1 MGAGRSISNSHPH
14 EFAAKSQAVG
24 AIIIPDQP
32 SGWGVGEGQR
42 YLPGQPACRRVVG
55 DAEMKNGSPMMAE
68 HDQRI
73 EAPERDRRYAQHVD
87 RHNVAGMVAQESRPV
102 LVRPAVSRQHVSRNG
117 RLRDAIAKLDQLAM
131 NARRPPERIVGA
143 DLADEADQ
151 IGVDARP
158 AATRPGFPSPPEP
171 PYPPMSADDVLG
183 PNERPATAPA
193 TDEEAE
199 AAQKKPPDHGAM
211 IRRSAG
217 LFRPGTVIAG
227 KDKADIHTEKDRYHR
242 FVCGH
247 IPFTQRPNLE
257 PLRCVTGAN
266 RAVMVSDFVEDAVS
280 LSDICKR
287 PDGRR
292 VVYSLFDDAL
302 KSWRRHAFADVSDP
316 KAPIT
321 EHLGDIMRVDR
332 ISSDVRTE
340 ARKFGAAKTPEALA
354 QDLATCSTHEWKL
367 GIIHGDL
374 HPGNIMVR
382 GAEAILIDFASVWD
396 KKKPLVADLACLETG
411 MCFTVAP
418 EDCIKGP
425 SKAKAF
431 EQWCAAIDDLFSLSC
446 LMRVPPQQEPTGMSW
461 LRDACRQTRTLAA
474 QLEATPAAYGAAL
487 ALYLLR
493 RARLGGAKNSKIEA
507 YALLTA
513 ERIIGLLKSGDLG
526 ATS

>member
-1 MGAGRSISNSHPH
+1 MNVQRTAVLWLGEAPPSRMKSLLAGRGLTLERRAKITDVDLRTACGIVFNAKGQSGGSIIQLLRSH
-14 EFAAKSQAVG
+14 
-24 AIIIPDQP
+24 
-32 SGWGVGEGQR
+32 
-42 YLPGQPACRRVVG
+42 
-55 DAEMKNGSPMMAE
+55 AERALIHGLQVIVRLGGP
-68 HDQRI
+68 
-73 EAPERDRRYAQHVD
+73 
-87 RHNVAGMVAQESRPV
+87 NVALVQLIFGKGCERWVFFDPARKQED
-102 LVRPAVSRQHVSRNG
+102 LAE
-117 RLRDAIAKLDQLAM
+117 RLRSHEPGPAETAALKIPSLKPALEKEDQILLRRAFDDCDLITLSEMTDGKSGARVLRAHAKLSGGD
-131 NARRPPERIVGA
+131 PPGYLLPFLVKIDSVE
-143 DLADEADQ
+143 
-151 IGVDARP
+151 
-158 AATRPGFPSPPEP
+158 
-171 PYPPMSADDVLG
+171 
-183 PNERPATAPA
+183 N
-193 TDEEAE
+193 
-199 AAQKKPPDHGAM
+199 
-211 IRRSAG
+211 
-217 LFRPGTVIAG
+217 
-227 KDKADIHTEKDRYHR
+227 IHTEKDRYHR

-425 SKAKAF
+425 SEAKAF
-431 EQWCAAIDDLFSLSC
+431 EQWCAAIDELFSLSC